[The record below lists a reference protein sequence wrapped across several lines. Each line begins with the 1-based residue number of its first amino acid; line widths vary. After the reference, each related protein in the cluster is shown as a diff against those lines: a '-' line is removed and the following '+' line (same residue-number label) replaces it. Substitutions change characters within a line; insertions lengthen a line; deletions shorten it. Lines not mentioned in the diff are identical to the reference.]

1 MEKVKAD
8 RLIAE
13 YLQKIYGFA
22 FKKAFS
28 YDEAEELASEMT
40 LEVYRSLLA
49 RDDVY
54 NCDGYIWR
62 ICEHTYAKYVSSVKR
77 KSGIAFDG
85 TDDLIY
91 YEDFSIDGD
100 AVDEERQRL
109 RREIAFLSAQRREII
124 FCFYYKSEPIRSI
137 ASRLHISEGTV
148 KWHLNKARNELKEGL
163 KMERRIGSLGL
174 NPVMKNSFGHSGSV
188 GATGGPEYYLG
199 DKLNLNIVY
208 SVYFEPRNIT
218 EISQELGV
226 TPVFI
231 EDRITFLEENGYLV
245 KTKGD
250 RYITYVNFTPQTYS
264 RERLYLAL
272 KKKLDAAS
280 TIVREYVP
288 LVRASVADVRDIYI
302 PGGNRELFEA
312 AAVLY
317 AVVNKCRTGKGISAK
332 ELDKYYISDLSGG
345 RYIAYAY
352 LNSECIDPE
361 YKMTVVDNYGAC
373 GNMWRES
380 EKYPAVRS
388 WSIDSRLDSRSG
400 TWQNNLTT
408 DYESLYEYMTGR
420 LGDTVVNAEKLN
432 RLKERGFID
441 GEGRE
446 NIMVYRGTENELFRS
461 IPELGDDLKEAFAAD
476 GLELAMQNAKQ
487 YPPHMSDLIISSVG
501 ELVDNT
507 VAVMVLDILYSDGTF
522 KPLTEAERTAAN
534 LIMFSD
540 TLPE

>member
-54 NCDGYIWR
+54 NCEGYIWR

-174 NPVMKNSFGHSGSV
+174 NPVMTNSFGHSGSV

-231 EDRITFLEENGYLV
+231 EDRIAFLEENGYLV

-264 RERLYLAL
+264 RERLDLAL
-272 KKKLDAAS
+272 KKKLEAAS

-288 LVRASVADVRDIYI
+288 LVRASVADVR
-302 PGGNRELFEA
+302 
-312 AAVLY
+312 
-317 AVVNKCRTGKGISAK
+317 
-332 ELDKYYISDLSGG
+332 
-345 RYIAYAY
+345 
-352 LNSECIDPE
+352 
-361 YKMTVVDNYGAC
+361 
-373 GNMWRES
+373 
-380 EKYPAVRS
+380 
-388 WSIDSRLDSRSG
+388 
-400 TWQNNLTT
+400 
-408 DYESLYEYMTGR
+408 
-420 LGDTVVNAEKLN
+420 
-432 RLKERGFID
+432 
-441 GEGRE
+441 
-446 NIMVYRGTENELFRS
+446 
-461 IPELGDDLKEAFAAD
+461 
-476 GLELAMQNAKQ
+476 
-487 YPPHMSDLIISSVG
+487 H
-501 ELVDNT
+501 
-507 VAVMVLDILYSDGTF
+507 LYSRR
-522 KPLTEAERTAAN
+522 KQRAV
-534 LIMFSD
+534 
-540 TLPE
+540 